1 MVNEILVCLDG
12 SSFAEAILP
21 YARGIAR
28 SLKAKLALLRIIDR
42 EEEFSAARKYL
53 LGFAR
58 RYDADARVRMKET
71 DAASS
76 IVAELRQKPF
86 VLAAMTTHGHT
97 GMLEALVGSV
107 AFSVVRGAGR
117 PLLLYRPPAHALNA
131 DPDAEIKIAS
141 VVATLDGQEFSEKIL
156 PYAVE
161 MAQALKARLE
171 LVQAL
176 ALAGP
181 ESRIPPELGRDVLET
196 SYLCRQAQAITEK
209 HGLKVDWDVLHG
221 QPADA
226 IIRYLEGRLDVLL
239 AMTSHARLGLE
250 RAIFGSVAR
259 ECVRRAKVP
268 LLLYWPDQ

>member
-1 MVNEILVCLDG
+1 MIDEILVCLDG

-21 YARGIAR
+21 YARGIGR
-28 SLKAKLALLRIIDR
+28 SLKAKLTMLRVVDR
-42 EEEFSAARKYL
+42 EEELSAAREYL
-53 LGFAR
+53 QSFAER
-58 RYDADARVRMKET
+58 CGAEAQLKMAET
-71 DAASS
+71 DAASA
-76 IVAELRQKPF
+76 ILAEVRQKPF
-86 VLAAMTTHGHT
+86 ALAAMTTHGRT

-107 AFSVVRGAGR
+107 AFSVARGAGR
-117 PLLLYRPPAHALNA
+117 PLLLYRPPAHALTAN
-131 DPDAEIKIAS
+131 PEAEIKITS

-156 PYAVE
+156 PYAAE

-176 ALAGP
+176 PVAGI

-196 SYLCRQAQAITEK
+196 SYLYQQAQVIREK

-221 QPADA
+221 EPADA
-226 IIRYLEGRLDVLL
+226 ITHYLEGRLDVLL
-239 AMTSHARLGLE
+239 VMTSHARAGLE

-268 LLLYWPDQ
+268 LLLYWPNQ

>member
-12 SSFAEAILP
+12 SSFAEAILQ
-21 YARGIAR
+21 YARGMAR
-28 SLKAKLALLRIIDR
+28 PLKAKLALLRIIDR
-42 EEEFSAARKYL
+42 EEDFFTAQRYL
-53 LGFAR
+53 QGFAR
-58 RYDADARVRMKET
+58 RYDADAQVRMAET
-71 DAASS
+71 DAASA

-86 VLAAMTTHGHT
+86 ALAAMTTHGRT

-131 DPDAEIKIAS
+131 NPDAEIKIAS

-156 PYAVE
+156 PYAAE

-176 ALAGP
+176 PAAGP

-196 SYLCRQAQAITEK
+196 SYLYRQAQAITEK
-209 HGLKVDWDVLHG
+209 RGLKVDWDVLHG

-239 AMTSHARLGLE
+239 AMTSQARLGLE
-250 RAIFGSVAR
+250 RTIFGSVAC

-268 LLLYWPDQ
+268 LLLYWPNQ